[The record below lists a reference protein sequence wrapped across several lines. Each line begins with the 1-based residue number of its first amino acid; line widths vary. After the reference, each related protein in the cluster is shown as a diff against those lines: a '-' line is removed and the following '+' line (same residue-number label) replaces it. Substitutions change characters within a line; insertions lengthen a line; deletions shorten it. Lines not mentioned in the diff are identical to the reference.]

1 MTKLYE
7 AFTKYK
13 LIVYMFGDTNQCD
26 PVEPGGIFYDY
37 FTSIPITEMCP
48 RRVET
53 KCIEEYARYDPQTR
67 SLLTEFLEDGYIKHQ
82 FKTPIDSYHNICYT
96 NKTRRRIT
104 QECCNRYTE
113 NLDYV
118 EIEFK
123 YKGPKERYRI
133 ATNMPMLVTKNMSNK
148 EMYNMQQYNIDKI
161 QENEEG
167 DFEFILNGQ
176 TFSHSEFRE
185 SFIPAFC
192 VTVYKYQGSTI
203 TEPYNIYDAEKMDK
217 KQLYTALS
225 RTTKLDHIHLT
236 KLNEMYENNKPPQ
249 TVMVNSY
256 FNDDYHNGQIYKIT
270 FEHNNKLYI
279 GSSIRNLQEQLNEHV
294 TTKSSA
300 IYQYKGD
307 NPVITP
313 IILAPC
319 KDRQELNRVEAEFIR
334 YYSEKYGDRLLNK
347 QAVPKQTVTIEYKH
361 QAQIETENQWRDR
374 LRQNFGDKLKIK
386 DDPMNKLLYYDA
398 RIDDKRYKTMTRH
411 TKQSKEEAMSKITK
425 KQQQL
430 IGELTIQ

>member
-1 MTKLYE
+1 MGNGGIYYGGAGCGKTYRLCQKALAADDPIILSFTNNAIQNIKSVLCDEYNNYELAKKRYTFDLFFCDHHGRDISSLQGKTIFVDEYSMTPNKWMTKLYE

-13 LIVYMFGDTNQCD
+13 LTAYMFGDTKQCD

-53 KCIEEYARYDPQTR
+53 KYIEEYARYDPQIR
-67 SLLTEFLEDGYIKHQ
+67 SLLTEFLQNGCIKHQ
-82 FKTPIDSYHNICYT
+82 FKTPIDGYHNICYT

-118 EIEFK
+118 KIEFK

-133 ATNMPMLVTKNMSNK
+133 AVNMPMLVTKNMRNK
-148 EMYNMQQYNIDKI
+148 EMYNMQQYKIDKI
-161 QENEEG
+161 QENDEG
-167 DFEFILNGQ
+167 NLEFILNGQ

-192 VTVYKYQGSTI
+192 VTVYKYHGSTI

-236 KLNEMYENNKPPQ
+236 KLNDKYENNKPYQ
-249 TVMVNSY
+249 SVRVNSY

-270 FEHNNKLYI
+270 FEYNNTLYI
-279 GSSIRNLQEQLNEHV
+279 GSSIRNLQERLNEHV

-300 IYQYKGD
+300 IYRYKGN

-313 IILAPC
+313 IIRGPC
-319 KDRQELNRVEAEFIR
+319 KDR
-334 YYSEKYGDRLLNK
+334 
-347 QAVPKQTVTIEYKH
+347 
-361 QAQIETENQWRDR
+361 
-374 LRQNFGDKLKIK
+374 
-386 DDPMNKLLYYDA
+386 
-398 RIDDKRYKTMTRH
+398 
-411 TKQSKEEAMSKITK
+411 
-425 KQQQL
+425 
-430 IGELTIQ
+430 